1 MAMAPTRPMSRN
13 NSISH
18 RSRPLEHSGFDVS
31 GNSLQVVQPA
41 TWRRMFDRFASGV
54 ILIVSAPMF
63 VLIGVCIFLET
74 GWPIF
79 FVQTRMGWNG
89 TTFGLIKFRTM
100 RQNMKG
106 PSLTVGGD
114 QRITAV
120 GGYLRKFKL
129 DELPQLWNVLRGEMA
144 FVGPRPEVPEFV
156 DLRAPIWQSVLSVR
170 PGITNPA
177 SIAFRDEELLLER
190 SCDPILYY
198 KDTLLPAKLAM
209 NLEYIKKSS
218 FWGDLRVIAR
228 TAICA
233 ALPGKYHRLNRIV
246 TQETLK

>member
-1 MAMAPTRPMSRN
+1 
-13 NSISH
+13 
-18 RSRPLEHSGFDVS
+18 
-31 GNSLQVVQPA
+31 
-41 TWRRMFDRFASGV
+41 MFDRIVSG
-54 ILIVSAPMF
+54 IFLIVLSPTF
-63 VLIGVCIFLET
+63 LLIGASIFWET

-89 TTFGLIKFRTM
+89 TTFGLVKFRTM
-100 RQNMKG
+100 RHQMKG

-114 QRITAV
+114 PRITVV
-120 GGYLRKFKL
+120 GGFLRKFKL

-156 DLRAPIWQSVLSVR
+156 DTSALIWQSILSVR

-190 SCDPILYY
+190 ACDPIVYY
-198 KDTLLPAKLAM
+198 KNTLLPAKLAM
-209 NLEYIKKSS
+209 NLEYIKRST
-218 FWGDLRVIAR
+218 FWGDLGVIVR

-233 ALPGKYHRLNRIV
+233 AVPGKYDRLNKV
-246 TQETLK
+246 AQETLK